1 MTTVKA
7 IHKTLLQDGWLPYE
21 AHSGWIHYAKNEG
34 QPIPSL
40 HLSLSPLFKGLAI
53 IKRAAKRSIYDELLE
68 LYRIEGI
75 ACCNG
80 ALALPMP
87 KLVALK

>member
-1 MTTVKA
+1 MSSPKA
-7 IHKTLLQDGWLPYE
+7 IHKTLLQDGWQPYE
-21 AHSGWIHYAKNEG
+21 AHSGWIHYVKNEG
-34 QPIPSL
+34 QPIPSM

-53 IKRAAKRSIYDELLE
+53 IKRAAKRSINDELLE

-75 ACCNG
+75 VCCNG

-87 KLVALK
+87 KLSALK

>member
-1 MTTVKA
+1 MATVKA
-7 IHKTLLQDGWLPYE
+7 IHKTLLQDGWQPYE

-34 QPIPSL
+34 QSIPSL

-53 IKRAAKRSIYDELLE
+53 IKRAAKRSINDELLE
-68 LYRIEGI
+68 LYKTGPII
-75 ACCNG
+75 CSHG

-87 KLVALK
+87 KLSALK

>member
-1 MTTVKA
+1 MATVKD
-7 IHKTLLQDGWLPYE
+7 IHKTLLQDGWRPYE
-21 AHSGWIHYAKNEG
+21 AQEGWIHYAKDEG

-40 HLSLSPLFKGLAI
+40 HLSLSPLFKGMSI
-53 IKRAAKRSIYDELLE
+53 IKRAAKRSIYDEL
-68 LYRIEGI
+68 YRIENI